1 MAQHQV
7 VDPGLQ
13 GLALATHLADLV
25 LDDLQLR
32 VFLPPKSDEPALRLD
47 AFRVFAVLGLRP
59 ELRGSAVTVLQGVFK
74 MACKRKP
81 QARQTQPV
89 IVPGAR

>member
-1 MAQHQV
+1 MAQRQV

-47 AFRVFAVLGLRP
+47 AFRVFAVFGVLGLRP

-81 QARQTQPV
+81 QARQTQPK
-89 IVPGAR
+89 P